1 MIARTQKP
9 PHGQSCI
16 SRLSGSFNGLLP
28 GFIAVASQGRGIVTD
43 FGSHTLRGAG
53 KVSRKMK
60 YRALIFDFDGTIAD
74 TLGET
79 RRIFNELA
87 PDYGIRQVE
96 EHEIHGLRHLSLKQI
111 LAELKIPK
119 RRVPSIIAR
128 GTGMMRANID
138 RLELIGGMK
147 DALTELRGRTD
158 SFGILTSNTTAN
170 VDAFLRNHGLRDMFE
185 FVSSTSKLTGK
196 ARHLRAIRKTF
207 SLSNG
212 EMLYVGDEL
221 RDVKA
226 AQKAKIPHAAISW
239 GFNSRESLAAAKPT
253 YLIDHPEEFLRTLV

>member
-1 MIARTQKP
+1 M
-9 PHGQSCI
+9 
-16 SRLSGSFNGLLP
+16 L
-28 GFIAVASQGRGIVTD
+28 
-43 FGSHTLRGAG
+43 
-53 KVSRKMK
+53 VSRFVKMK
-60 YRALIFDFDGTIAD
+60 YRSLIFDFDGTIAD
-74 TLGET
+74 TLGES

-96 EHEIHGLRHLSLKQI
+96 EHEIADLRHLSLKEI
-111 LAELKIPK
+111 LSVLNIPK

-138 RLELIGGMK
+138 RLQLIDGMK
-147 DALTELRGRTD
+147 NALTEIRNHTD

-170 VDAFLRNHGLRDMFE
+170 VDVFLRNHGLRDLFE

-207 SLSNG
+207 SLKNN
-212 EMLYVGDEL
+212 EMLYIGDEL

-226 AQKAKIPHAAISW
+226 AQKANIPHAAVSW
-239 GFNSRESLAAAKPT
+239 GFNSRKSLEKAKPT
-253 YLIDHPEEFLRTLV
+253 YLIDHPEEFVRLLTSGTPH